1 MRGVVAITIA
11 GAVLGASL
19 RSAQSDPSAGAPPSK
34 DPNVV
39 VLRSEKTITIREQEA
54 TLKALA
60 EEMKRQTG
68 YTFVLEG
75 RYAADPA
82 RYAVFLKAVPLT
94 RALNALGYA
103 AHGRWSVRGRTY
115 TLRPPDPAKPDLDP
129 TRYEAICL
137 RAYDLLKDIDPKDES
152 LGKEL
157 RYNVE
162 GFRWAMTRPREVVP
176 PMPSEATQDWT
187 ISGVGGGNVAI
198 SGNALPMGP
207 GLVEEVTP

>member
-1 MRGVVAITIA
+1 MRGIVAVTVV

-19 RSAQSDPSAGAPPSK
+19 QSAQTDPMVEAPPK

-39 VLRSEKTITIREQEA
+39 VLRSEKTITIREEEA

-68 YTFVLEG
+68 YTFILQG
-75 RYAADPA
+75 RYVEDSN

-103 AHGRWSVRGRTY
+103 ARGRWSVRGRTY
-115 TLRPPDPAKPDLDP
+115 TLRPPDPANPDLDP

-137 RAYDLLKDIDPKDES
+137 RVYDLLKDIDPKDGS

-157 RYNVE
+157 RYNLE
-162 GFRWAMTRPREVVP
+162 GFKWAMTRPREVIP

-187 ISGVGGGNVAI
+187 ISGVSGGNVAI
-198 SGNALPMGP
+198 SGSALPTGP